1 MFIQEKVMRN
11 IAIILTISVLT
22 GYSCATPNAGLPANP
37 SKTAAAVASRDST
50 QTIFWQTLQKLCGK
64 AYRGVIVAGP
74 ENDTVFAGKALVMH
88 VRACENDRISIPFFV
103 GTDSSR
109 TWVLTRDDAGILLK
123 HDHRHAD
130 GTPDKITMYGGKTAN
145 FGASIRQFFP
155 ADQETANLIPAAI
168 GNVWWIDLVP
178 GKYFTYNLRR
188 VNTDRL
194 FTVRFDLEKPIAAPG
209 KPWGWKD

>member
-1 MFIQEKVMRN
+1 MKASLTLLLFPFLYFISAGCSPAMHPPLPGTV
-11 IAIILTISVLT
+11 
-22 GYSCATPNAGLPANP
+22 TPST
-37 SKTAAAVASRDST
+37 SKTAAVSAKDTT
-50 QTIFWQTLQKLCGK
+50 QTVFWEALQTLCGK
-64 AYRGVIVAGP
+64 AYSGVIVAGP

-88 VRACENDRISIPFFV
+88 VRACENNRIRIPFFV
-103 GTDSSR
+103 GRDSSR
-109 TWVLTRDDAGILLK
+109 TWVLTRDATGIQLK

-130 GTPDKITMYGGKTAN
+130 GSPDNITLYGGKTTN
-145 FGASIRQFFP
+145 FGASIRQLFP
-155 ADQETANLIPAAI
+155 ADQETADLIPAAI

-194 FTVRFDLEKPIAAPG
+194 FTVRFDLEKPIPAPG